1 MKNFNPKALLTVI
14 CNKLKDFLKLTF
26 EFYKYR
32 CRKKSQIKTLLVF
45 RIDLDILYKSCLNQK
60 LNIFQ
65 FV

>member
-32 CRKKSQIKTLLVF
+32 CRKKITNKDFTCVQDRF
-45 RIDLDILYKSCLNQK
+45 RYFI
-60 LNIFQ
+60 
-65 FV
+65 